1 MKKNYIL
8 LPVYNDWLSLK
19 KVLQI
24 LNESF
29 KTVKS
34 NNYIII
40 VNDFSSKKNILNKN
54 YNNFKNIKILN
65 LRKNVGSQK
74 AIFFGLKYLQKII
87 KKKNNQ
93 TTISV
98 LDSDG
103 EDNPKMVKEI
113 IKLVNK
119 KKDYF
124 IFASRKERTE
134 SNILRALNQ
143 LRLFITL
150 ILTGKFINF
159 GNFSSFSSKLLK
171 KILSNNN
178 LYLAY
183 SSGVLKNYNKF
194 FFIKIKKNKR
204 FYGNSKVNLQFL
216 LEHTFKI
223 ISVFYISVFLRTLLF
238 VLLLFITVESLKLKF
253 FITIFFIIIN
263 LVFIFINIFLKPKKI
278 NLSIIKSV
286 D

>member
-143 LRLFITL
+143 LRLFITF

-223 ISVFYISVFLRTLLF
+223 ISVFYISVFFRTLF
-238 VLLLFITVESLKLKF
+238 FILLLFIILESLKLKF
-253 FITIFFIIIN
+253 VITIFFIITN

>member
-8 LPVYNDWLSLK
+8 LPVYNDWQSLK

-40 VNDFSSKKNILNKN
+40 VNDFSSKKNKLNKK

-74 AIFFGLKYLQKII
+74 AIFFGLKYLQKTI

-103 EDNPKMVKEI
+103 EDNPKMLNKL
-113 IKLVNK
+113 IKVVNTK
-119 KKDYF
+119 KNYF

-134 SNILRALNQ
+134 NNILRALNQ
-143 LRLFITL
+143 LRLFITFA
-150 ILTGKFINF
+150 LTGKFINF
-159 GNFSSFSSKLLK
+159 GNFSSFSSTLLK

-223 ISVFYISVFLRTLLF
+223 ISVFYISVFLRTLF
-238 VLLLFITVESLKLKF
+238 FILMVFIFLESFKFKF
-253 FITIFFIIIN
+253 FIIIFFIITN
-263 LVFIFINIFLKPKKI
+263 LILISINIFLKPKKI

>member
-223 ISVFYISVFLRTLLF
+223 ISVFYISVFLRTLFF

>member
-65 LRKNVGSQK
+65 LKRNVGSQK

-134 SNILRALNQ
+134 SNILRVLNQ
-143 LRLFITL
+143 LRLFITF

-223 ISVFYISVFLRTLLF
+223 ISVFYIPVFLRTLFF
-238 VLLLFITVESLKLKF
+238 VLLLLIIVESLKLKF
-253 FITIFFIIIN
+253 FITIFFIITN

>member
-8 LPVYNDWLSLK
+8 LPVYNDWQSLK

-34 NNYIII
+34 NNYIVI
-40 VNDFSSKKNILNKN
+40 VNDFSSKKKILNKN

-65 LRKNVGSQK
+65 LKKNVGSQK
-74 AIFFGLKYLQKII
+74 AIFFGLKYLQKVI

-143 LRLFITL
+143 LRLFITF
-150 ILTGKFINF
+150 ILTGKFVNF
-159 GNFSSFSSKLLK
+159 GNFSSFSSTLLK
-171 KILSNNN
+171 KLLSNNN

-223 ISVFYISVFLRTLLF
+223 ISVFYISVFLRTLFF
-238 VLLLFITVESLKLKF
+238 VLLLFIILESLKLKF
-253 FITIFFIIIN
+253 FISIFFIIIN

-278 NLSIIKSV
+278 NLSVIKSV
-286 D
+286 N